1 MLIDLSTTDVEAEL
15 DEESDFE
22 DLFILENEDVEELP

>member
-1 MLIDLSTTDVEAEL
+1 MCLFSTADVEAEF

-22 DLFILENEDVEELP
+22 DHFILENEDIEELP

>member
-1 MLIDLSTTDVEAEL
+1 VPRSADVEAEL

-22 DLFILENEDVEELP
+22 DLFILENEENEELA

>member
-1 MLIDLSTTDVEAEL
+1 MCVFLITDIEAEL

-22 DLFILENEDVEELP
+22 DHFILENEDVEELP

>member
-1 MLIDLSTTDVEAEL
+1 MFFFYFTIDVEAEI